1 MLACRALM
9 QDYDVGIPFYV
20 DGMDNDFNAKYAS
33 WPFRFWVLNRD
44 SVELKAMPVNSCY
57 DFKSLERFLANM
69 VFNSQSV

>member
-33 WPFRFWVLNRD
+33 WPFRFWVLSRD
-44 SVELKAMPVNSCY
+44 KCVELKAMPVNSCY
-57 DFKSLERFLANM
+57 DLKDLERFLANM
-69 VFNSQSV
+69 VLKK